1 MLIVFFP
8 SFEYIVRKI
17 NTDYEKNWITMYPHI
32 DDIAKKYYFCQQIF
46 FYSKIYDDKTLRN
59 VSTFQSR
66 HLDQHED
73 SLTVLP

>member
-1 MLIVFFP
+1 
-8 SFEYIVRKI
+8 
-17 NTDYEKNWITMYPHI
+17 MYPHI